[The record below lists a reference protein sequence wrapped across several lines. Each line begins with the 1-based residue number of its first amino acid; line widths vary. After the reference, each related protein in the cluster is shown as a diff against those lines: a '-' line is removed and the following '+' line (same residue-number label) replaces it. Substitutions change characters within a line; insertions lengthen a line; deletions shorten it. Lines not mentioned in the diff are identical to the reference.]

1 MGRFYIYTL
10 IILTLV
16 IIVIFGKQNQN
27 QNSSLRVDKREFS
40 VSDTSLIKQ
49 ITLENRHLER
59 IILQR
64 TSNETWTLNHV
75 FFIEHHAYVKIIA

>member
-10 IILTLV
+10 IIFTLV

-27 QNSSLRVDKREFS
+27 QNSSLRVDKKDFN

-49 ITLENRHLER
+49 ITLENRHLEK
-59 IILQR
+59 I
-64 TSNETWTLNHV
+64 TLKRE
-75 FFIEHHAYVKIIA
+75 IT

>member
-10 IILTLV
+10 IIFTLV

-27 QNSSLRVDKREFS
+27 QNSSLRVDKRDFN

-49 ITLENRHLER
+49 ITLENRHLEK
-59 IILQR
+59 I
-64 TSNETWTLNHV
+64 TLKREITQNG
-75 FFIEHHAYVKIIA
+75 Y